1 MLSGTRRKSARISE
15 LEARRAEQAK
25 IKKEKGGTSKLA
37 GAEETGTKKGSKKP
51 GKKRKTRPVH
61 DLVDYKFEFQVMQDG
76 TSSGQD
82 GYTIA
87 ALMLPE
93 IPLPAKEKLVLMME
107 KLKRKDYYGI
117 FAKPVDPNEV
127 DQYYDV
133 IKEPMDFST
142 IANKIDRGSY
152 KTLNDFERDIY
163 LVFSNALYFNAPDT
177 IYHKQAIAIRDLA
190 QRLLHIL
197 MIDPKN
203 LKLEFGK
210 KKTKKV
216 GKKKDDAECSNS
228 CNKTTGCSNEKGSED
243 FLVWPRCTYTPH
255 TSFGNESFM
264 SQVLKSSKKIELENK
279 LGGSKSLMRFVKDLG
294 PTAQMVAMRK
304 LRGVVAETS
313 MRQIATSNFHFQTP
327 SDQIHAVASLHQG
340 INSALSLAFQ
350 GNGAGHQRFSG
361 REVDIQNNTSKQQ
374 ASTVHTT
381 NIYEVNSDH
390 LGGAH
395 PQAMA
400 DGVGPSTGDNL
411 EQGGLVSD
419 WLKLNLSEGSSS
431 TQPFGSLQSLGS
443 HYPGGFHQ
451 GNVEQGGQVSN
462 WFMPIGLGV
471 DEADSSQSGNVKPM
485 VLGLEPIPDAADRT
499 RGGCKHG
506 GKMFSW
512 FNPTE
517 LGLEPILD
525 AAGTSHS
532 GNVNIGRKISNWFKP
547 SELELEPIPDAT
559 STNHGGIV
567 EHEGQISDWFK
578 PTKMG
583 LELIPDAGGPDCDI
597 QHGGQLSKWFK
608 QTVLGPEPISDD
620 WLQEH
625 CGSLP
630 EMNMSS
636 QAEPLSLQ
644 GWTITPYDEK
654 MINTTPYGCYYDR
667 YVTQEQGA
675 LKIGTPADDQQKQPL
690 EEDPFLQQWTLL
702 N

>member
-152 KTLNDFERDIY
+152 KTLNDFEPEIIILIRFILDTQRDIY

-228 CNKTTGCSNEKGSED
+228 CNKTTGNETASKAYACFIDGHLVLNGCSNEKGSED

-264 SQVLKSSKKIELENK
+264 SQVLKSKKKIELENK

-304 LRGVVAETS
+304 LGGV
-313 MRQIATSNFHFQTP
+313 
-327 SDQIHAVASLHQG
+327 G
-340 INSALSLAFQ
+340 INSALSLAFL

-400 DGVGPSTGDNL
+400 DG
-411 EQGGLVSD
+411 
-419 WLKLNLSEGSSS
+419 LNLSEGSSS

-485 VLGLEPIPDAADRT
+485 VLGLEPIPDAADPT

-532 GNVNIGRKISNWFKP
+532 GNVNLGRKISNWFKP

-567 EHEGQISDWFK
+567 EHGGQISDWFK

-583 LELIPDAGGPDCDI
+583 LELIPDAAGPDYDI

-690 EEDPFLQQWTLL
+690 EEDPFLQHGPS
-702 N
+702 